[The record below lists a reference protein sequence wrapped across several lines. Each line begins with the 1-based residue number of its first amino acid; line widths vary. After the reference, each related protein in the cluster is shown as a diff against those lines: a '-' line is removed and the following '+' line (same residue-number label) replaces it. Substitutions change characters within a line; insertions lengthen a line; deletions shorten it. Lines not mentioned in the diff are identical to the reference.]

1 MNLSGL
7 RLFADAFTQ
16 GFSELAEGTVDLWT
30 IIFTSLHVSGLAT
43 LIAVV
48 IGIPAGYWLGSR
60 RNVRRF
66 TALVIANAGM
76 GLPPIVAGLFVS
88 MLLSRRGVFGDM
100 GLLYTQN
107 AIVIVQ
113 VVISTPVVVALTASG
128 ISAVP
133 AQLRLQA
140 RSLGASKFQEIMLTV
155 REARLSVLSAIAGG
169 FGAIISE
176 VGAVQ
181 MVGGNLTGSTQV
193 MTTAI
198 MQFTRMGRFG
208 TAVALSVVLLSII
221 VLVNVIITYE
231 QLRDERYTKAMS

>member
-1 MNLSGL
+1 
-7 RLFADAFTQ
+7 
-16 GFSELAEGTVDLWT
+16 
-30 IIFTSLHVSGLAT
+30 
-43 LIAVV
+43 
-48 IGIPAGYWLGSR
+48 
-60 RNVRRF
+60 
-66 TALVIANAGM
+66 
-76 GLPPIVAGLFVS
+76 
-88 MLLSRRGVFGDM
+88 
-100 GLLYTQN
+100 
-107 AIVIVQ
+107 
-113 VVISTPVVVALTASG
+113 
-128 ISAVP
+128 
-133 AQLRLQA
+133 
-140 RSLGASKFQEIMLTV
+140 MLTV